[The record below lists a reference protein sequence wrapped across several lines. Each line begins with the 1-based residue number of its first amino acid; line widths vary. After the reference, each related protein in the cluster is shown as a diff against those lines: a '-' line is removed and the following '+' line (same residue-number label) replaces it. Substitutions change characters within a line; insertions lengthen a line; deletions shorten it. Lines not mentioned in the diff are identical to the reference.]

1 MGRWRQEQRRL
12 WEAKASEVEANTRTV
27 RRIYE
32 EVLNTGAFDLAGE
45 LFGPQVVDH
54 RRLPGDPGGL
64 TNILKGAQLNRAAFP
79 DLQFTLDVVMADG
92 DLVFVRW
99 TMRGTHQ
106 GEFMGRPPTGRPVEW
121 RGITQFRLANGRVV
135 ERWLY
140 ADDLALHEQV
150 GGPAG

>member
-12 WEAKASEVEANTRTV
+12 WEAKASETEVNTRTI

-32 EVLNTGAFDLAGE
+32 EVLNSGAFDLAAE
-45 LFGPQVVDH
+45 LFDPQVVDH
-54 RRLPGDPGGL
+54 RRLPGEPSGL
-64 TNILKGAQLNRAAFP
+64 ANILKGAQLNRAAFP
-79 DLQFTLDVVMADG
+79 DLKFALDAVVADE

-106 GEFMGRPPTGRPVEW
+106 GEFMGRPPTGHPVEW
-121 RGITQFRLANGRVV
+121 HGITQFRLARGLVM

-140 ADDLALHEQV
+140 ADDLALLEQV
-150 GGPAG
+150 EGPEA